1 MTKRFLPTKEQCD
14 LIVASNPSFIYKQ
27 EFIDGQEA
35 AIYDYR
41 LASYTD
47 FLSPVP
53 DQPEIEGFELRGL
66 TFLKQ
71 SDGAWKRYL
80 SMHKFFNVGEVWS
93 INDLKEMKLTGVHTK
108 EDGSL
113 IRFIRTEKG
122 NVFAKTKKT
131 FFSEQAEMANKMP
144 ERMLTQGMNLDEC
157 RLYELCSPENR
168 IVVHYDKTKLKQLWT
183 RSENGEYGYSI
194 PLLSG
199 YQSAPLPTLEDLLS
213 QSENMTGME
222 GWVLTFDPGDG
233 SQLFLKLKT
242 PWYLNLHRMISNVN
256 SDKQIIEATLNDRID
271 DMMQVIQ
278 DIPGLADA
286 VRAKQKKVL
295 SYYYGVME
303 FIRSSLSKYSNF
315 ADRKSFYAAHNDA
328 RCISVLMHFASRKD
342 KGIPICDN
350 EIDEAVKIWIIK
362 TFSRENDCKML
373 MNNNTGDII

>member
-14 LIVASNPSFIYKQ
+14 LIVNSNPSFIYKQ

-47 FLSPVP
+47 FLNPVP

-71 SDGAWKRYL
+71 SDGAWTRYL

-93 INDLKEMKLTGVHTK
+93 INDLRQMRLTGVYPK

-113 IRFIRTEKG
+113 IRFIRTEKR

-131 FFSEQAEMANKMP
+131 FFSEQAEMANDIFRNCDQVLCSP
-144 ERMLTQGMNLDEC
+144 DINYGLF
-157 RLYELCSPENR
+157 ELCSPNNR
-168 IVVHYDKTKLKQLWT
+168 VVVHYPETTLKKLWHRFDDGSYLCSRIRPYNLEAT
-183 RSENGEYGYSI
+183 
-194 PLLSG
+194 PLDYL
-199 YQSAPLPTLEDLLS
+199 LEQAKDV
-213 QSENMTGME
+213 TGIE

-233 SQLFLKLKT
+233 SKLFLKLKT
-242 PWYLNLHRMISNVN
+242 AWYLNLHRMISNVN

-295 SYYYGVME
+295 SYYYE
-303 FIRSSLSKYSNF
+303 QLQLINKALWEYPEC
-315 ADRKSFYAAHNDA
+315 D
-328 RCISVLMHFASRKD
+328 SRKTFYLAFKD
-342 KGIPICDN
+342 YDFIGLIMSVVSGIEKG
-350 EIDEAVKIWIIK
+350 VKTSADVIEERLKQEIIK
-362 TFSRENDCKML
+362 KFGAEKDAKRFFN
-373 MNNNTGDII
+373 